1 MAVISHKQTLPML
14 QEVREKIKKSDVI
27 ADLCKEYGVDI
38 DYIDL
43 IPMAFT
49 DLDVSARTEK
59 GCIYFNIELLQDGF
73 ENDDHYMAHEVVHH
87 FQQCFGDGP
96 TKGSGDSE
104 DYLDNEYEQEGFQ
117 AQTEYL
123 SETRD
128 DQAAVNYVEQ
138 VLNHHDV
145 DEQDKNK
152 RRKDLLNI
160 AQQLTE

>member
-1 MAVISHKQTLPML
+1 MADISHKETLPVL
-14 QEVREKIKKSDVI
+14 QKVREKIKESDVV
-27 ADLCKEYGVDI
+27 ADLCKEYGVGL

-43 IPMAFT
+43 IPMAFV
-49 DLDVSARTEK
+49 DLEVSARTEK
-59 GCIYFNIELLQDGF
+59 GCIYFNTELLDGGF
-73 ENDDHYMAHEVVHH
+73 ESDDHYMAHEIVHH

-96 TKGSGDSE
+96 TRGSENSE

-128 DQAAVNYVEQ
+128 DESAVDYVEQ
-138 VLNHHDV
+138 VLEHHDV
-145 DEQDKNK
+145 NEGDKAK

-160 AQQLTE
+160 AQQFV

>member
-1 MAVISHKQTLPML
+1 MANISHKESLPIL
-14 QEVREKIKKSDVI
+14 QKVREKIKKSDVVI
-27 ADLCKEYGVDI
+27 DLCKEYGVEV

-43 IPMAFT
+43 IPMAF
-49 DLDVSARTEK
+49 LDIEVSARTDK
-59 GCIYFNIELLQDGF
+59 GCIYFNYALLDDGF
-73 ENDDHYMAHEVVHH
+73 ENDDHYMAHEIVHH

-96 TKGSGDSE
+96 TEGSSGSE

-128 DQAAVNYVEQ
+128 DEAAVDYIEQ
-138 VLNHHDV
+138 VLDHHDV
-145 DEQDKNK
+145 TEDDKAK

-160 AQQLTE
+160 AQQFV